1 MRPFSLTNRAP
12 ADTLKQKREKGGI
25 PARPDDEE
33 EFSMNGYYTPP
44 TQSYGT
50 TSCPQCRNRIPAGS
64 PVCPCCGC
72 PVAAVRE
79 RKYKNLRNTII
90 AVASVAVA
98 AVLVVFLCYG
108 AVIAAVFRTAR
119 NYGDGGYGNGY
130 HHYQGGWDDGDDY
143 GDEGDGGSYFDQQ
156 APSGWNSGDHQN
168 RRTPDATHYAVGQ
181 TASWEEMEF
190 TVTGVRDGSEY
201 GLAPDEDD
209 EYLVVQI
216 KITNHSG
223 EDRLLW
229 RPDFILQGG
238 DDLFEFSED
247 DDAYITDSQG
257 NRQELFTT
265 QTLAAGRTIE
275 TTLCYEVPKG
285 SQDLELTYDNDDYLY
300 NPQLRFDLGR

>member
-1 MRPFSLTNRAP
+1 MLW
-12 ADTLKQKREKGGI
+12 GGD
-25 PARPDDEE
+25 R
-33 EFSMNGYYTPP
+33 
-44 TQSYGT
+44 
-50 TSCPQCRNRIPAGS
+50 
-64 PVCPCCGC
+64 
-72 PVAAVRE
+72 
-79 RKYKNLRNTII
+79 
-90 AVASVAVA
+90 
-98 AVLVVFLCYG
+98 
-108 AVIAAVFRTAR
+108 
-119 NYGDGGYGNGY
+119 GGLS
-130 HHYQGGWDDGDDY
+130 HH
-143 GDEGDGGSYFDQQ
+143 QQ

>member
-1 MRPFSLTNRAP
+1 
-12 ADTLKQKREKGGI
+12 
-25 PARPDDEE
+25 
-33 EFSMNGYYTPP
+33 MNGYYIPP

-79 RKYKNLRNTII
+79 RKYKNLRNAII

-130 HHYQGGWDDGDDY
+130 HHYQEGWDDGDAYDY